1 MSRMLSNFL
10 FQKPVPVLWQVA
22 LWLIGSFVALK
33 ICYARPGEIV
43 QVAMFIAGLLFLAI
57 WYRYTQIA
65 AWTQILNSKSVALKF
80 IAVAGSVLLV
90 SASVLM
96 TPGN

>member
-10 FQKPVPVLWQVA
+10 FQKPVPLLWQVT

-43 QVAMFIAGLLFLAI
+43 QVAMFVAGLLVLAI

-65 AWTQILNSKSVALKF
+65 VWTQFLHSESLALKF

-90 SASVLM
+90 SASLLM